1 MGIEPTH
8 ELITR
13 ALVLKTRRPT
23 RRLGTSIV
31 NNVLD
36 VYIFVNLLIS
46 EVSRDMVVK
55 LCFAAISVME
65 HKE

>member
-23 RRLGTSIV
+23 RRLGTSII
-31 NNVLD
+31 NNVLNVD
-36 VYIFVNLLIS
+36 IFVNLLIS
-46 EVSRDMVVK
+46 EFS
-55 LCFAAISVME
+55 
-65 HKE
+65 